1 MKKIRNS
8 ELDRLI
14 KEHKY
19 FYLPHLLKLS
29 QDKNEKYHEKLNSLS
44 LRYPK
49 REFLKNFI
57 KKHNIN
63 LDAILDEFIENNRKI
78 SKSKK
83 TFTQSI
89 IQ

>member
-29 QDKNEKYHEKLNSLS
+29 QDKDEKYHEKLNSLS

-49 REFLKNFI
+49 EGIF
-57 KKHNIN
+57 KKFHQ
-63 LDAILDEFIENNRKI
+63 
-78 SKSKK
+78 K
-83 TFTQSI
+83 T
-89 IQ
+89 